1 MQKIITAMAFL
12 CLVGCQTQA
21 VPDHSPDPEAAATSQ
36 ASSLDS
42 RAEDAGLA
50 KSTFSVNNPDFAL
63 SPHTGMTRQH
73 WQEAALYLLEG
84 AFRYV
89 EDIDDPMLFPKQ
101 PGKSYPRD
109 GIHTPTSRL
118 EELVRTLLVAA
129 PLLRENPDLEINGIR
144 VAEYYR
150 KHIAR
155 LVDPESK
162 GFIKPRAPEQGPK
175 QVLVEFGG
183 LAMSLFVAPDV
194 IWEPLS
200 QGDRDALAH
209 TMLSYGE
216 GPTVPS
222 NWKFFN
228 IFVLSFLDSRGY
240 EVDHS
245 VLKNYLT
252 LSLEDYRGQG
262 WYNDNPAYDYYSM
275 WGYQFYGMLWS
286 EFYGKQ
292 VYPEIAQRFGNN
304 FSDMADT
311 YPYLFS
317 EDGEMIMWGRSI
329 SYRFGSVA
337 PLALLDYNDQ
347 TDHNAGWM
355 RRIASGTLLQFLQH
369 PDFLKEGVPTLG
381 FYGPFEPAV
390 QKYSTRGS
398 VYWSGKAFFSLLL
411 PKESPFWSAV
421 ENEGPWENRYAND
434 DVYNRF
440 HKASNILITNYPAIG
455 GSEIRAWCHV
465 EVIDNWEAFRGSENY
480 NRLAYHSEFPWQAD
494 GPRGEVAMN
503 YVFENQ
509 QSQWEALR
517 LFDFERFE
525 DGVYYRS
532 AVLETDERVRVQL
545 AGMPLTNGVLRVDR
559 NTSATGTR
567 FRLGHYALPDR
578 GQGIKQAVRDVEG
591 REVHLIDNGE
601 YQLAMVPLAGWDSI
615 ETLETLGLHPESARS
630 FLLNVEASG
639 SAESYPEAVY
649 GVLMMWKPSGE
660 AWSDEELL
668 PVIDVSPQADGSVLA
683 TFRDGREQVIQW

>member
-1 MQKIITAMAFL
+1 MQKIITTVASL
-12 CLVGCQTQA
+12 CLAGLCLAGCATQSA
-21 VPDHSPDPEAAATSQ
+21 PDHSAQSSMTDPRVGEAGP
-36 ASSLDS
+36 
-42 RAEDAGLA
+42 AET
-50 KSTFSVNNPDFAL
+50 TFTVENPDFTL
-63 SPHTGMTRQH
+63 SPHTGMTRKH
-73 WQEAALYLLEG
+73 WREAARYLLEG
-84 AFRYV
+84 AFRHV

-109 GIHTPTSRL
+109 GIHTPTSRM

-129 PLLRENPDLEINGIR
+129 PLLREQPELEINGIR

-155 LVDPESK
+155 LVDPESE
-162 GFIKPRAPEQGPK
+162 GFIKHRAPDQGPT
-175 QVLVEFGG
+175 QILVEFGG

-194 IWEPLS
+194 LWEPLS
-200 QGDRDALAH
+200 QRDRDALAK

-240 EVDHS
+240 EVDHT

-286 EFYGKQ
+286 EFYGKR
-292 VYPEIAQRFGNN
+292 VYPEIAQRFVNN

-317 EDGEMIMWGRSI
+317 EEGEMIMWGRSI

-337 PLALLDYNDQ
+337 PLALLDYTDQ
-347 TDHNAGWM
+347 AENNAGWM

-411 PKESPFWSAV
+411 PKESPFWSDV

-440 HKASNILITNYPAIG
+440 HEASNILITNYPDIG

-465 EVIDNWEAFRGSENY
+465 KVIDNWEAFRGSENY

-509 QSQWEALR
+509 QSEWEALR

-525 DGVYYRS
+525 DGVYYRR
-532 AVLETDERVRVQL
+532 AVLETDERVRFQL
-545 AGMPLTNGVLRVDR
+545 AEMPLANGVLRVDR
-559 NTSATGTR
+559 NTSNTATR
-567 FRLGHYALPDR
+567 FRLGHYALPDL
-578 GQGIKQAVRDVEG
+578 GEGIEQSVRDVEG

-601 YQLAMVPLAGWDSI
+601 YQLAMVPLTGWESI
-615 ETLETLGLHPESARS
+615 ETIETQALHPESTDS
-630 FLLNVEASG
+630 VLLNVEASG
-639 SAESYPEAVY
+639 SAAADSESVY
-649 GVLMMWKPSGE
+649 SVLMLWKPSGE
-660 AWSDEELL
+660 AWSDQELL
-668 PVIDVSPQADGSVLA
+668 PVTDVSPQADGSVIA
-683 TFRDGREQVIQW
+683 TFRDGREQVIQL